1 MIGHGRW
8 RRRVALLAAEALE
21 GAPRAAAEAHAA
33 SCARCTEALAALRAL
48 RRDLASDPVHEAP
61 LPVSFEALETRVRAR
76 LREPPRASAVRSAAP
91 WPSRVL
97 MPLAAAL
104 AVAVAGAALLRQ
116 PGRVPSPPPPEQAH
130 FDDTAAGPAAPGEI
144 DTDEMLR
151 RMERTL
157 AREQAARY
165 LSEAQDVLVTVAGG
179 VPPCPRGAR
188 SVEVGDEARR
198 SRELLAKRA
207 MLVELGRDEVASA
220 HPVLAEVEGML
231 REVAALP
238 SCVRPGRLQALGR
251 QMEQTRLLMK
261 IDLMTR
267 ELVG

>member
-1 MIGHGRW
+1 
-8 RRRVALLAAEALE
+8 
-21 GAPRAAAEAHAA
+21 
-33 SCARCTEALAALRAL
+33 
-48 RRDLASDPVHEAP
+48 
-61 LPVSFEALETRVRAR
+61 
-76 LREPPRASAVRSAAP
+76 
-91 WPSRVL
+91 
-97 MPLAAAL
+97 MPAAAAL

-116 PGRVPSPPPPEQAH
+116 PVRVPSPPPPAQVRSEAG
-130 FDDTAAGPAAPGEI
+130 DGPAAPGEI

-207 MLVELGRDEVASA
+207 MLVELGREEVASA